1 MKSQNAV
8 ATVPATAS
16 TSPCGEPRAAVRY
29 TGTMPEAWRDWLG
42 MADNELRDARGAL
55 DAGFYQ
61 MVAFFSH
68 QIAELS
74 LKALWVRDGDGL
86 PPRTNN
92 LVELTR
98 GTDAPETVIH
108 AARKLNPHY
117 RASRYPDA
125 ANGNPADN
133 YDAAIAGEALA
144 RAEEVHA
151 WCSARLRN

>member
-1 MKSQNAV
+1 
-8 ATVPATAS
+8 
-16 TSPCGEPRAAVRY
+16 
-29 TGTMPEAWRDWLG
+29 MPEAWQDWLG

-68 QIAELS
+68 QIAETS

-86 PPRTNN
+86 PPRTHN
-92 LVELTR
+92 LIELAQ
-98 GTDAPETVIH
+98 GLDAPDGVL
-108 AARKLNPHY
+108 AATRVLNPLY
-117 RASRYPDA
+117 TTSRYPDA
-125 ANGNPADN
+125 ANGNPASN
-133 YDAAIAGEALA
+133 YDAAIAGDALA

>member
-1 MKSQNAV
+1 MRRAV
-8 ATVPATAS
+8 RHS
-16 TSPCGEPRAAVRY
+16 AARY
-29 TGTMPEAWRDWLG
+29 TGAMPEAWRDWLRY
-42 MADNELRDARGAL
+42 ADNHLREARGAL
-55 DAGFYQ
+55 DAGAHA
-61 MVAFFSH
+61 MTAFFSH

-92 LVELTR
+92 LVELAR
-98 GTDAPETVIH
+98 GFDAPETVMH

-125 ANGNPADN
+125 ANGADN
-133 YDAAIAGEALA
+133 YDAAIAGDALA

-151 WCSARLRN
+151 WCSARLRS

>member
-1 MKSQNAV
+1 
-8 ATVPATAS
+8 
-16 TSPCGEPRAAVRY
+16 
-29 TGTMPEAWRDWLG
+29 MPEAWRDWLRY
-42 MADNELRDARGAL
+42 ADNHLREARGAL
-55 DAGFYQ
+55 DAGAHA
-61 MVAFFSH
+61 MTAFFSH

-74 LKALWVRDGDGL
+74 LKALWIREGDGL

-92 LVELTR
+92 LVELAR
-98 GTDAPETVIH
+98 GIDAPETVMH
-108 AARKLNPHY
+108 AARTLNPHY

-133 YDAAIAGEALA
+133 YDAAIAGDALA